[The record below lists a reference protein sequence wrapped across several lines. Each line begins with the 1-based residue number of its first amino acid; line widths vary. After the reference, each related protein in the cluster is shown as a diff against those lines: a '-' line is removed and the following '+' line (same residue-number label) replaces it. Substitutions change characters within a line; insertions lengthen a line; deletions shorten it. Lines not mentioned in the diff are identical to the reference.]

1 MKTILILQRRLFF
14 SISNLTTN
22 FNQLSNRSISLV
34 RKSAFLVCIGLL
46 GFNSWGQIAQRGTAT
61 TATSTTT
68 SVTVIKPTGLAVGD
82 VLIATINQ
90 ADNDDNSLSNAT
102 LTGWQLIGG
111 AKFYTLGNDEWWG
124 TVLYK
129 IATAS
134 DVSAADFTFL
144 GDGDADDMQA
154 SIIAFSGVDQNNPID
169 ITSAFTS
176 STEDNTSLI
185 ANSITTTTNN
195 AAIIMLA
202 MISDNTSFTGWSTT
216 SPTGLTE
223 LFDNPFDADLDM
235 GIAGAWAIKTTAGLT
250 GNGSVTL
257 TGNARDGAMMIALRA
272 AGSSGFQTFTS
283 NSNFNVP
290 CYVSTVTVEAWGG
303 GGGGGSRN
311 GRRPGGGGGG
321 GAYAR
326 ANALSVT
333 PGSTISV
340 TVGNGGTGASD
351 ANGNTATSGG
361 SSTFGTQLTAPGGNG
376 GSGRNG
382 GNGGIAT
389 NGNINFE
396 GGDGGDGDNDDDRGG
411 AGGGAAGNQNSN
423 GQGGRDSNGSN
434 GGSGG
439 VGILGAGNGGAGG
452 NNDVNGN
459 NGVVPGGGGGGEGG
473 DGTGSADVAGNGGAG
488 RVIVS
493 WACPSAT
500 IAYSSASFCTTVTS
514 ALVTITGT
522 NATSTCS
529 NTFSSTTGLSLNTTT
544 GAINPSLSTPGI
556 YTITYSLPA
565 QGGCAAVSATA
576 SITISAAPSAG
587 TLSGTQAICSNGTTT
602 LSSTVSGGAWSSS
615 NTAIATINS
624 SGLVTGVAAGTATM
638 TYTVTGTGGC
648 SNATAPRVV
657 TVTAAPSAGTLS
669 GTQAICSNGTTTLA
683 STVSGGA
690 WSSSNSAIAT
700 INSSGLVTGVAA
712 GTATMTYTVTGTGGC
727 SNAAATRVVTVT
739 AAPSAGILSGTQ
751 SLCLNG
757 TTTLSSTVSGGAW
770 SSSATGIATI
780 NGSSGVVS
788 GVSAGTATMTY
799 TFSGTG
805 GCANATAT
813 RVVSVSQPSTSIIID
828 STTIGNGDY
837 LWNGNINSNG
847 NVSGNW
853 YVLNNGIYSVPNQ
866 APQGNHEVFVVSP
879 SQAVSCVSNS
889 LTIPNAG
896 NFSSEN
902 IHIGQDANVSVGNEA
917 SLNVRGNFVNNG
929 NVNAGNGF
937 VNFTGNSAVQF
948 IRGTGTLNF
957 TNVRIAK
964 SQGVV
969 RLSNDISI
977 SGILDF
983 EQGNLDLN
991 GKTLTYS
998 GGYGITT
1005 TNGGLIGDAVQS
1017 KLNLTTS
1024 SQITDGLFQS
1034 EIYDLTIADNASVS
1048 SSGSYTISNS
1058 LIVGN
1063 DATFTKEDGYTI
1075 IFKGDVVNNG
1085 SIIDGTS
1092 GIFGG
1097 SIVFNNTVNQTISG
1111 QPVSIANLEV
1121 VKASGKL
1128 IVSTPITVT
1137 GKLEMN
1143 GNIDNPSSLITL
1155 GNSSEPGS
1163 LIYTSGTITGA
1174 LRRYFPSTPGSSTYF
1189 PVGNTSNT
1197 RGATIAFTSSP
1208 GANQYLT
1215 VKYQGGAAGG
1225 TAPLY
1230 TGLPLTTGDGV
1241 LIQNFDEEG
1250 YWEINPT
1257 ANDYAQSINT
1267 TPYTITLQMKNLS
1280 NVNDRSTVR
1289 IIKAAGS
1296 NNSSQHHSAWT
1307 ALTFD
1312 ANAVSGNSNSDF
1324 TVTGTSTGFS
1334 WFGAGSGNNNP
1345 LPVELV
1351 SFSGLCEEGVVN
1363 LTWQTASE
1371 FNSSHFDVEKSRDGE
1386 NWQLLSTVPSAGT
1399 SNELITYQSFDK
1411 NGTNGNNYYRLR
1423 QVDIDGTE
1431 KVYDPINV
1439 SCTEETPGYFSSFPN
1454 PSGTSFQVVVNNK
1467 ELIGTCT
1474 LNMVDATGKVMEQR
1488 EIEVNEG
1495 INMFVINQ
1503 ELNPGIYFLNIT
1515 NGSKSTSILR
1525 HAIK

>member
-1 MKTILILQRRLFF
+1 MKTILILQRRL
-14 SISNLTTN
+14 SLSLGNLTTK

-61 TATSTTT
+61 SASSSLTGSGRVLTIS
-68 SVTVIKPTGLAVGD
+68 KPTGIQSGD
-82 VLIATINQ
+82 VLIASIVQNETDH
-90 ADNDDNSLSNAT
+90 DNGSLTAN
-102 LTGWQLIGG
+102 
-111 AKFYTLGNDEWWG
+111 
-124 TVLYK
+124 
-129 IATAS
+129 TAS
-134 DVSAADFTFL
+134 GWTLVSFRLIRSDGTGNNDNAWYGTCLYRIADGTEGNSFSFSMPN
-144 GDGDADDMQA
+144 DRADMA
-154 SIIAFSGVDQNNPID
+154 IGSIVAFSGVATNALKPDGTVGGPFDVLPGNFNNSN
-169 ITSAFTS
+169 SATA
-176 STEDNTSLI
+176 T
-185 ANSITTTTNN
+185 A
-195 AAIIMLA
+195 
-202 MISDNTSFTGWSTT
+202 
-216 SPTGLTE
+216 TGLNVLNNNSAVIMIAMVNNDRSFSNWSNSRQE
-223 LFDNPFDADLDM
+223 LFDNV
-235 GIAGAWAIKTTAGLT
+235 TTAGDDASIGAAWNPCVLSGQT
-250 GNGSVTL
+250 GVGTVTISSSDRNSAILLALRRATSYSTGEASSNPSLCLNSTL
-257 TGNARDGAMMIALRA
+257 T
-272 AGSSGFQTFTS
+272 S
-283 NSNFNVP
+283 
-290 CYVSTVTVEAWGG
+290 
-303 GGGGGSRN
+303 
-311 GRRPGGGGGG
+311 
-321 GAYAR
+321 
-326 ANALSVT
+326 
-333 PGSTISV
+333 
-340 TVGNGGTGASD
+340 
-351 ANGNTATSGG
+351 
-361 SSTFGTQLTAPGGNG
+361 
-376 GSGRNG
+376 
-382 GNGGIAT
+382 
-389 NGNINFE
+389 
-396 GGDGGDGDNDDDRGG
+396 
-411 AGGGAAGNQNSN
+411 
-423 GQGGRDSNGSN
+423 
-434 GGSGG
+434 
-439 VGILGAGNGGAGG
+439 
-452 NNDVNGN
+452 
-459 NGVVPGGGGGGEGG
+459 
-473 DGTGSADVAGNGGAG
+473 
-488 RVIVS
+488 
-493 WACPSAT
+493 
-500 IAYSSASFCTTVTS
+500 
-514 ALVTITGT
+514 ITH
-522 NATSTCS
+522 
-529 NTFSSTTGLSLNTTT
+529 STTGAT
-544 GAINPSLSTPGI
+544 GIGTPIG
-556 YTITYSLPA
+556 LPT
-565 QGGCAAVSATA
+565 GVTA
-576 SITISAAPSAG
+576 SWVSNTITISG
-587 TLSGTQAICSNGTTT
+587 TPTSVGTFNYSIP
-602 LSSTVSGGAWSSS
+602 L
-615 NTAIATINS
+615 
-624 SGLVTGVAAGTATM
+624 
-638 TYTVTGTGGC
+638 TGGC
-648 SNATAPRVV
+648 SNVNA
-657 TVTAAPSAGTLS
+657 
-669 GTQAICSNGTTTLA
+669 
-683 STVSGGA
+683 
-690 WSSSNSAIAT
+690 
-700 INSSGLVTGVAA
+700 
-712 GTATMTYTVTGTGGC
+712 TGTI
-727 SNAAATRVVTVT
+727 TV
-739 AAPSAGILSGTQ
+739 
-751 SLCLNG
+751 N
-757 TTTLSSTVSGGAW
+757 
-770 SSSATGIATI
+770 
-780 NGSSGVVS
+780 
-788 GVSAGTATMTY
+788 
-799 TFSGTG
+799 
-805 GCANATAT
+805 
-813 RVVSVSQPSTSIIID
+813 QPTTSITID
-828 STTIGNGDY
+828 GTTIGNGDY

-853 YVLNNGIYSVPNQ
+853 YVLNNGIYSVANQ
-866 APQGNHEVFVVSP
+866 APQENHEVFVVSS
-879 SQAVSCVSNS
+879 SQALSCVSS
-889 LTIPNAG
+889 DLTIPNSG
-896 NFSSEN
+896 NFRSDN
-902 IHIGQDANVSVGNEA
+902 IHIGQDANVTLGNNA
-917 SLNVRGNFVNNG
+917 SLNIRGNFVNNG
-929 NVNAGNGF
+929 NVNAGNGL

-957 TNVRIAK
+957 TNVKIDK
-964 SQGVV
+964 SAGKVS
-969 RLSNDISI
+969 LNNDISI
-977 SGILDF
+977 SGTLEF
-983 EQGNLDLN
+983 QQGNLDLN

-1063 DATFTKEDGYTI
+1063 GATFTKEDGYTI

-1474 LNMVDATGKVMEQR
+1474 LNMVDATGKVIEQR

-1515 NGSKSTSILR
+1515 NGSKSTSMLR